1 MKSITINGSQRE
13 SVGKKATKALRN
25 AGQVPCVLY
34 GGDKAVHFSA
44 PELAFSKLVY
54 TPNAHT
60 VVIEIEGGD
69 TFNAILQDIQFHPV
83 TDRILHV
90 DFYQVFEDKEIT
102 MDIPVNFIGNPKGVR
117 NGGVL
122 RKNNRSLRVKALPG
136 NLPDYIDVNIED
148 MKIGNKLY
156 ITKLAT
162 EDYTFMH
169 PDNTVVCLVR
179 RSRQAIVEDEDEE
192 EEGEEGT
199 EAGDVPSTQTDDVAA
214 VKE

>member
-13 SVGKKATKALRN
+13 SVGSKATKALRN

-34 GGDKAVHFSA
+34 GGDKSVHFSA
-44 PELAFSKLVY
+44 AELAFSKLVY

-60 VVIEIEGGD
+60 VVIELEGGE
-69 TFNAILQDIQFHPV
+69 TYNAILQDIQFHPV

-90 DFYQVFEDKEIT
+90 DFYQVFENKEIT
-102 MDIPVNFIGNPKGVR
+102 MDIPVNYIGNPRGVR

-122 RKNNRSLRVKALPG
+122 RKNKRSLRVKALPG
-136 NLPDYIDVNIED
+136 NLPDYIDANIED
-148 MKIGNKLY
+148 LKIGNKLY

-162 EDYTFMH
+162 DDYTFMH

-179 RSRQAIVEDEDEE
+179 RSRAAVVLDDEDDEA
-192 EEGEEGT
+192 EGEEGDT
-199 EAGDVPSTQTDDVAA
+199 PEETAA
-214 VKE
+214 E

>member
-13 SVGKKATKALRN
+13 SVGKKSTKALRN

-44 PELAFSKLVY
+44 AELAFSKLVY

-60 VVIEIEGGD
+60 VVIELEGGD

-102 MDIPVNFIGNPKGVR
+102 MDIPVRYIGNPRGVR

-122 RKNNRSLRVKALPG
+122 RKNKRSLRVKALPG
-136 NLPDYIDVNIED
+136 NLPDYIDADIENL
-148 MKIGNKLY
+148 KIGNKLY
-156 ITKLAT
+156 ITKLES

-179 RSRQAIVEDEDEE
+179 RSRAAVVEDDEDDED
-192 EEGEEGT
+192 
-199 EAGDVPSTQTDDVAA
+199 ADDVPATETDDVAA